1 LFFRGKFKTG
11 GDRGVMWNVPVR
23 GIFAEETEVDLEDG
37 LEQSHVSTLVE
48 TDLVLPEID
57 DEYFR
62 GREREQGRFA
72 FEVLAHM
79 VNKVRN
85 SAMLVIYT

>member
-1 LFFRGKFKTG
+1 
-11 GDRGVMWNVPVR
+11 MWNVPVR
-23 GIFAEETEVDLEDG
+23 GIFAKEAKINLEDG
-37 LEQSHVSTLVE
+37 LEQSHVGALVK
-48 TDLVLPEID
+48 TALVLPEVD

-79 VNKVRN
+79 VNKKRN
-85 SAMLVIYT
+85 NAMVVIYT